1 MGATQKMSEHTTM
14 TVTRVLSPSDWV
26 RKQIDTLKS
35 VGLANYKLGIA
46 NPKKS
51 PIEAGSSDQSEAKF
65 AAQMQIALDKKS
77 RQRGVAASSDQIWFS
92 MSKDLGAENLVKG
105 VVKREAKVRKFVD
118 TWQPQLLSHL
128 AEIDGMPVA
137 SLEERLAKMTE
148 NARGLAALHG
158 ATKG

>member
-1 MGATQKMSEHTTM
+1 MSEPTSM
-14 TVTRVLSPSDWV
+14 TITRVLSPSDWV
-26 RKQIDTLKS
+26 KKQIDTLKS
-35 VGLANYKLGIA
+35 VGLSNYRLGIA
-46 NPKKS
+46 HPKKS

-65 AAQMQIALDKKS
+65 RAQMQIALDKKS
-77 RQRGVAASSDQIWFS
+77 RQKGVASSSDAIWFA

-118 TWQPQLLSHL
+118 TWQPQLVSHL
-128 AEIDGMPVA
+128 ATIDAMPVE
-137 SLEERLAKMTE
+137 SLEDRLNKMTE